1 MKINENNFPEVFDKY
16 KNTVYSVIFNYLRN
30 TDDSNDILQDVFIK
44 LLQNQT
50 EYENDEHLKAWLI
63 RVAINMSINFLK
75 TRSKF
80 SDEEVSDEI
89 PTYDKTEDN
98 TILDIVMSLPEK
110 YRTVIHLYYYEDYPI
125 KDIASI
131 LEIPEATVK
140 IRLKRGREQM
150 KKLMGK
156 EDLWL

>member
-1 MKINENNFPEVFDKY
+1 MRINENNFPEVFDKY

-30 TDDSNDILQDVFIK
+30 ADDSNDILQDVFVK
-44 LLQNQT
+44 LLQNTT

-75 TRSKF
+75 SRNRF

-89 PTYDKTEDN
+89 PTYDKTDDDTLAN
-98 TILDIVMSLPEK
+98 IVMSLPEK
-110 YRTVIHLYYYEDYPI
+110 YSTVIHLFYYEDYPI

-131 LEIPEATVK
+131 LKIPEATVK
-140 IRLKRGREQM
+140 IRLKRGREQL
-150 KKLMGK
+150 KNLLGK
-156 EDLWL
+156 EDLWI